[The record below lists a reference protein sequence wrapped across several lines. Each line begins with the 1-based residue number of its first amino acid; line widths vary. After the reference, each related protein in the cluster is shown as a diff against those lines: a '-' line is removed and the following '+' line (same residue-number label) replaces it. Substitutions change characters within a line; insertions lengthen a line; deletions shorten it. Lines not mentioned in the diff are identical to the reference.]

1 MDKIHVAMDES
12 DASQRALLLGQQL
25 SRQLALPLCVT
36 SVVADAERVEPRRAA
51 LQSRLTE
58 QQAEDTSIEVVVHVS
73 AKDYLGQLAGREA
86 VGLCMMAHGRRP
98 VPEML
103 IGSVTAGVVR
113 RANRPV
119 YLCGPRFDADSHR
132 EVKVLM
138 VCVDGSKLSEAIL
151 PHAVALSKRLEA
163 RLQLLQVID
172 TAAAAAV
179 PIDGGHADVMESGY
193 VHGLAR
199 RLRAEHAVDLDWEVL
214 HGDPA
219 DSIVSYLADCQD
231 TMLAMTTHGRSG
243 LSQVVAGS
251 VSHEVLHEVRCPV
264 AVLRPADIG

>member
-12 DASQRALLLGQQL
+12 DASLRALTLGQQL
-25 SRQLALPLCVT
+25 SRQLAVPLCVT
-36 SVVADAERVEPRRAA
+36 SVVAGEERVEARRAA
-51 LQSRLTE
+51 LQSRLAD
-58 QQAEDTSIEVVVHVS
+58 QQAADASIEVAVHAS
-73 AKDYLGQLAGREA
+73 AKDYLGRLAGRDD

-119 YLCGPRFDADSHR
+119 YLCGPRFDAKAHR
-132 EVKVLM
+132 QVKVLM

-151 PHAVALSKRLEA
+151 PHAVALSKRLDA

-179 PIDGGHADVMESGY
+179 PLDGGHADVMESGY

-199 RLRAEHAVDLDWEVL
+199 RLRAEHAMDLDWEVL

-264 AVLRPADIG
+264 AVLRPADVG

>member
-1 MDKIHVAMDES
+1 MDKIHVAMDDS
-12 DASQRALLLGQQL
+12 DASLRALVLGQHL
-25 SRQLALPLCVT
+25 ARQLAIPLCVT
-36 SVVADAERVEPRRAA
+36 SVVASEERVEPRRTL
-51 LQSRLTE
+51 LQSRLTK
-58 QQAEDTSIEVVVHVS
+58 QQAGDTSIEVAVHAS
-73 AKDYLGQLAGREA
+73 AKDYLGRLASREE
-86 VGLCMMAHGRRP
+86 VGLCIMAHGRRP

-119 YLCGPRFDADSHR
+119 YLCGPRFDGESHR
-132 EVKVLM
+132 TVKVLM

-151 PHAVALSKRLEA
+151 PYAVALSKRLDA

-172 TAAAAAV
+172 TAAAV
-179 PIDGGHADVMESGY
+179 PLESGHTDVMESGY

-199 RLRAEHAVDLDWEVL
+199 RLRTDHTMEVDWEVL

-251 VSHEVLHEVRCPV
+251 VSHEVLHDVRCPV
-264 AVLRPADIG
+264 AVLRPADVG